1 MAGETVATIE
11 PEREMIRRALPLS
24 IPAVVIAVVIGG
36 LLGGRY
42 AAVSAVIGVA
52 VVFLNFIVHGLSL
65 NHAAQISLTAL
76 YAAGLFGFVVRLG
89 VIFVIMILLNQLAW
103 FSPVAFA
110 AAVIPCT
117 IVLLVFEMKQL
128 SGRMQV
134 DLWTF
139 PSTRNGRTS

>member
-1 MAGETVATIE
+1 
-11 PEREMIRRALPLS
+11 MIRRALPLCV
-24 IPAVVIAVVIGG
+24 PALVLAAALGA

-42 AAVSAVIGVA
+42 AAASALIGVA
-52 VVFLNFIVHGLSL
+52 IVFVNFVVHGLSL
-65 NHAAQISLTAL
+65 EHAARISLTAL

-89 VIFVIMILLNQLAW
+89 VIFVIMILLNQLDW

-110 AAVIPCT
+110 AAVVPCT

-134 DLWTF
+134 DLWDF
-139 PSTRNGRTS
+139 APARDGRVS

>member
-1 MAGETVATIE
+1 
-11 PEREMIRRALPLS
+11 MIRRALPLC
-24 IPAVVIAVVIGG
+24 IPASVSAAALGA

-42 AAVSAVIGVA
+42 VAASALIGVA
-52 VVFLNFIVHGLSL
+52 IVFLNFVVHGLSL
-65 NHAAQISLTAL
+65 EHAARISLTAL

-89 VIFVIMILLNQLAW
+89 VIFVIMILLNQLDW

-110 AAVIPCT
+110 AAVVPCT

-134 DLWTF
+134 DLWDF
-139 PSTRNGRTS
+139 SPAGDGRVS